1 MNNPIICLG
10 LSFALVAISLCGV
23 LVALIPLAQQLSNT
37 ARSAEKLLDTIN
49 KEFPDTLESLKAT
62 NYEITEL
69 TGEVKQGVKS
79 VSSVTKQIDN
89 NLTQAK
95 KQAKNVQLKSRSF
108 WTGLK
113 VGFNTWKNYSS
124 LPQDQDSSQE

>member
-1 MNNPIICLG
+1 MSNPIIWLG

-69 TGEVKQGVKS
+69 AGEVKQGVKS

-95 KQAKNVQLKSRSF
+95 KQAKNVQVKSRSL

-113 VGFNTWKNYSS
+113 IGLKTWKNYPS
-124 LPQDQDSSQE
+124 LPEDQDS